1 MTMNSRKL
9 LYVIGTFIAL
19 FLLPNLNYSQ
29 CTNPGFDIDLYTNLV
44 STQNVTTAPEI
55 SSLTYNDMTG
65 EFVSVTD
72 GGVFLKRLP
81 SGAGWNSYGITN
93 YGGSHCTTNRFSD
106 TEAITYM
113 SSYTSTLHRYAI
125 ADERDRAIVFVDI
138 ANSDTNISHP
148 TTSYLKFSGLNC
160 GGNDG
165 IEGLAYDANT
175 NTMYFATEVNSQK
188 IYSFVVPASITG
200 QTISVNEVANLRSIA
215 GLSTYSTHA
224 LDILPNGNIVALVT
238 KPGSGDNGAFK
249 RMIVEINSCGSML
262 GQMDLEPTIASTAEL
277 EGIAVNGGDLYVIG
291 ENAKMYQLRKEVT
304 QGSILVA
311 SPGTL
316 GSYDSG
322 SSTVVNWVSTNVTGD
337 VKIDLYQSGIFVST
351 LSNGTTNDGSHS
363 ISLPVVTGIQ
373 SGYSVSVI
381 SLDDPSVSGASGDFT
396 IAAPAGTITLNS
408 PGNGETLNVGT
419 STPINWTSANLAGN
433 VKIELYQI
441 STLVGTLS
449 ANTAND
455 GNQSVLVPNV
465 ANASNYRIKITSIN
479 TPSIDDWG
487 GYFSIANPT
496 ITVNSP
502 TAGSTY
508 NSASTVNVTWTSTN
522 TNGNMRIDLY
532 KGSTLV
538 VSLDNSTADDGSRV
552 VTLPTVNATASDY
565 KIRVTNITS
574 GIYDDSGT
582 FEITA
587 ASVFEVTSPS
597 ANSIFSAGAFTTVT
611 WNSSYTGTV
620 SIDLYKGNSIVST
633 LKASTADDGSYSVQ
647 LPNVTT
653 TGNDYN
659 IKLTNIQDATVFDL
673 GDNFTITASNY
684 ISVTSPT
691 TGDQFFG
698 GDPINVQWSTNFGGS
713 VAINLFKNGSHV
725 ANLKP
730 VTAND
735 QSESLTLPSGIAAGN
750 DYVVRVSSVTSTSIM
765 DDSNPFVIDDVISNS
780 NDADL
785 VVINAGTATQ
795 SGNIYTVSGISIRND
810 GQIQTGQYS
819 VGAYLSTDATI
830 SFNDVRIGLIG
841 SYNGTAVGATETASF
856 AIDLSTLGLADG
868 NYYFGVIAD
877 EFDDEIESDDTN
889 NTGLIGSPLAN
900 ISSNQGG
907 GPCISIIS
915 GSHTE
920 SFENGLGQ
928 WAQSNSDDINWT
940 RTSGTTPSYLTGPS
954 GAASGS
960 SYVYTESS
968 NGNRN
973 KVAKLLSPCIDLS
986 GTQNPKLTFQCHM
999 YGTSMGS
1006 LMVNVINVQTNQ
1018 TTNVFVASGDQGNQW
1033 VQATAQ
1039 LSQFIGQEIRIEMY
1053 GQTGISY
1060 RSDMAIDQLVI
1071 SDSAFSCAQLGN
1083 ACDDGDICTVGETYD
1098 SNCNCTGGVY
1108 IDNDNDGLCIGQDSN
1123 DNDPCVPVVSQD
1135 CEDCV
1140 NTVAGAFADGFNT
1153 NLNDWI
1159 QSFSDQNQWIQ
1170 KSGNTPSSKTGPA
1183 AAIEGSHYVYVEAS
1197 YGGFPYKNA
1206 EMKSPCIDLSS
1217 LNSPNMAF
1225 AYSMYGSTM
1234 GSLSVTVTNT
1244 ISGQSSVV
1252 FSESG
1257 NKGNQWNFAQVDL
1270 SGFANQTIQVTIEAV
1285 TGYGF
1290 RSDIAIDDFEI
1301 SNTAGNFRTE
1311 SETRNFV
1318 ELASADVELEN
1329 EITDLSVYPNPV
1341 RDLFQIVFES
1351 DLKGEATLMMH
1362 NATGQLVTTE
1372 NLSIREGM
1380 IQKEIDVT
1388 GLASGTYHLSIIT
1401 NDARL
1406 TQKVLVID

>member
-9 LYVIGTFIAL
+9 LYVIGIFIAL
-19 FLLPNLNYSQ
+19 FLLPNSNYSQ
-29 CTNPGFDIDLYTNLV
+29 CTSPGFDIDLYTNLL
-44 STQNVTTAPEI
+44 STQNVTIAPEI

-65 EFVSVTD
+65 EFVAVTD
-72 GGVFLKRLP
+72 GGSFLKRHT
-81 SGAGWNSYGITN
+81 SGAWNAYGITN
-93 YGGSHCTTNRFSD
+93 YGGSHCTTTRFSD

-113 SSYTSTLHRYAI
+113 FSYTSTLHRYAI

-138 ANSDTNISHP
+138 ANSDTNVSHP

-200 QTISVNEVANLRSIA
+200 QTIAVNEVADLRSIS

-238 KPGSGDNGAFK
+238 KPGSGDNGAFA
-249 RMIVEINSCGSML
+249 RMIVEINPCGAML

-277 EGIAVNGGDLYVIG
+277 EGIAIKGANLYVIG
-291 ENAKMYQLRKEVT
+291 ENAKMYQLQKQVT
-304 QGSILVA
+304 QGSIIVA

-322 SSTVVNWVSTNVTGD
+322 SSTLVNWVSTNVTGN
-337 VKIDLYQSGIFVST
+337 VKIDLYKSGVFVST
-351 LSNGTTNDGSHS
+351 LTANTTNDGTHS
-363 ISLPVVTGIQ
+363 ITLPVVTSNQ
-373 SGYSVSVI
+373 SGYSVNVV

-396 IAAPAGTITLNS
+396 IAAPAGTLTVNS

-419 STPINWTSANLAGN
+419 STPINWSSANLAGN

-441 STLVGTLS
+441 STLVATLS

-455 GNQSVLVPNV
+455 GSQSVLVPNV
-465 ANASNYRIKITSIN
+465 PNGSNYRIKITSIN

-487 GYFSIANPT
+487 GYFSISNPT
-496 ITVNSP
+496 ITVSNP

-508 NSASTVNVTWTSTN
+508 SSASTVNVTWTSSTS
-522 TNGNMRIDLY
+522 GNMKIDLY

-538 VSLDNSTADDGSRV
+538 ATLDNSTADDGSRV
-552 VTLPTVNATASDY
+552 VTLPTVNTTASDY
-565 KIRVTNITS
+565 RIRVSNIAS
-574 GIYDDSGT
+574 GIYDDSGM

-587 ASVFEVTSPS
+587 ANIFEVTSPS
-597 ANSIFSAGAFTTVT
+597 ANDVFSGGDFTTVT
-611 WNSSYTGTV
+611 WNSSYTGSV
-620 SIDLYKGNSIVST
+620 RINLRKGNSFVST
-633 LKASTADDGSYSVQ
+633 LKVSTADDGSYSVQ
-647 LPNVTT
+647 LPVVAT
-653 TGNDYN
+653 TGNDYH
-659 IKLTNIQDATVFDL
+659 IKLINREDGSVFDL
-673 GDNFTITASNY
+673 GDNFTITASDN
-684 ISVTSPT
+684 ITVTSPT
-691 TGDQFFG
+691 TGDIFFD
-698 GDPINVQWSTNFGGS
+698 GDPINVLWSTNIGGS
-713 VAINLFKNGSHV
+713 VAINLFKNGTHV
-725 ANLKP
+725 ANLKA

-735 QSESLTLPSGIAAGN
+735 QSESLTLPSGLVAGN
-750 DYVVRVSSVTSTSIM
+750 DYVIRVSSVTNTSVM
-765 DDSNPFVIDDVISNS
+765 DDSNPFVIDDVISS
-780 NDADL
+780 PTDADL
-785 VVINAGTATQ
+785 IVANAGTATQ
-795 SGNIYTVSGISIRND
+795 SGNIYAVSGISIRNN
-810 GQIQTGQYS
+810 GQAQTGQYS

-841 SYNGTAVGATETASF
+841 TYNGTAVGGTETASF
-856 AIDLSTLGLADG
+856 AVDLSTLGLADG
-868 NYYFGVIAD
+868 TYYFGVIAD
-877 EFDDEIESDDTN
+877 EFDDEIESDDSN
-889 NTGLIGSPLAN
+889 NTGMIGSPLAT
-900 ISSNQGG
+900 ISTNQGG
-907 GPCISIIS
+907 GPCISLAS
-915 GSHTE
+915 GPHTE
-920 SFENGLGQ
+920 SFENGLGD
-928 WAQSNSDDINWT
+928 WTQSNSDDMNWT
-940 RTSGTTPSYLTGPS
+940 RRSGTTPSYLTGPS

-973 KVAKLLSPCIDLS
+973 KIAKLVSPCIDLA
-986 GTQNPKLTFQCHM
+986 GTQNPQLTFQCHM
-999 YGTSMGS
+999 YGASMGS
-1006 LMVNVINVQTNQ
+1006 LMVNVINPQTNQ
-1018 TTNVFVASGDQGNQW
+1018 SMNVFVQTGDQGNQW

-1039 LSQFIGQEIRIEMY
+1039 LSQFVGQEIIIEIS
-1053 GQTGISY
+1053 GLTGISY

-1071 SDSAFSCAQLGN
+1071 SDSAVNCADAGN
-1083 ACDDGDICTVGETYD
+1083 ACDDGNSCTIGETYD

-1108 IDNDNDGLCIGQDSN
+1108 TDNDNDGLCIGEDSN
-1123 DNDPCVPVVSQD
+1123 DNDACVPVASQA

-1140 NTVAGAFADGFNT
+1140 NTVAGAFTDGFNT
-1153 NLNDWI
+1153 NLNNWI
-1159 QSFSDQNQWIQ
+1159 QSSSDQNQWVQ
-1170 KSGNTPSSKTGPA
+1170 NSGNTPSSKTGPA

-1206 EMKSPCIDLSS
+1206 EMTSPCIDLSS
-1217 LNSPNMAF
+1217 LNAPKLAF

-1244 ISGQSSVV
+1244 ISGQSSVI
-1252 FSESG
+1252 FSETG
-1257 NKGNQWNFAQVDL
+1257 NKGNQWLFAQIDL
-1270 SGFANQTIQVTIEAV
+1270 SGFTNDIVQVTIEAV

-1301 SNTAGNFRTE
+1301 SNTAGNFTTK

-1318 ELASADVELEN
+1318 ELASADIEPEN
-1329 EITDLSVYPNPV
+1329 EIADLSVYPNPA
-1341 RDLFQIVFES
+1341 RDFMQIAFES
-1351 DLKGEATLMMH
+1351 DLTGEATLMMH
-1362 NATGQLVTTE
+1362 NTTGQLITTE

-1401 NDARL
+1401 NETRL
-1406 TQKVLVID
+1406 TKKVLVID